1 MARIA
6 GLDVPGI
13 VKAALAIADRDGLEK
28 LTMRRLS
35 AELGVTPMAT
45 YHHVSGKEELL
56 DLVID
61 ESIGQLGVTDPGDDP
76 EAAIV
81 DWFLRLHELLIEH
94 PAIAQASAGRQ
105 IVGPQASAAGLAL
118 SRMGEQ
124 VCHDLDRAAGMVVA
138 AFWLT
143 LGSGLHRASR
153 HPGGYGS
160 DGLSDPR
167 DPAPETEVALRARV
181 MATAGRSDQFR
192 HSLTLLIRSHL
203 HP

>member
-13 VKAALAIADRDGLEK
+13 VKAALAIADRDGLDK

-61 ESIGQLGVTDPGDDP
+61 ESIGQLGFAESGDP
-76 EAAIV
+76 EAVIV
-81 DWFLRLHELLIEH
+81 DWFLRLHDLLIEH
-94 PAIAQASAGRQ
+94 PAIGQASAGRQ
-105 IVGPQASAAGLAL
+105 IVGPQATQVGITL
-118 SRMGEQ
+118 SRMAEG
-124 VCHDLDRAAGMVVA
+124 VCHDLDRAAQMVVA
-138 AFWLT
+138 GFWLT

-153 HPGGYGS
+153 HPGGYGAEDQAVGS
-160 DGLSDPR
+160 VDDERELLG
-167 DPAPETEVALRARV
+167 RV
-181 MATAGRSDQFR
+181 LAAAGQDDQFSR
-192 HSLTLLIRSHL
+192 SLALLIRSHL

>member
-13 VKAALAIADRDGLEK
+13 VKAALAIADRDGLDK

-35 AELGVTPMAT
+35 TELGVTPMAT

-61 ESIGQLGVTDPGDDP
+61 QSIGQLYVDEAADDP
-76 EAAIV
+76 EAAV
-81 DWFLRLHELLIEH
+81 LDWFVRLHELLTEH
-94 PAIAQASAGRQ
+94 PSLAQAAAGRQ
-105 IVGPQASAAGLAL
+105 IVGPQARQAGLAL
-118 SRMGEQ
+118 SRLAER
-124 VCHDLDRAAGMVVA
+124 VCHDADRAAEVVVA
-138 AFWLT
+138 GFWLT

-153 HPGGYGS
+153 HPGGYGAALGGP
-160 DGLSDPR
+160 DGDTGQL
-167 DPAPETEVALRARV
+167 ARV
-181 MATAGRSDQFR
+181 LAAAGQDDQFR
-192 HSLTLLIRSHL
+192 RSLALLVGSHL